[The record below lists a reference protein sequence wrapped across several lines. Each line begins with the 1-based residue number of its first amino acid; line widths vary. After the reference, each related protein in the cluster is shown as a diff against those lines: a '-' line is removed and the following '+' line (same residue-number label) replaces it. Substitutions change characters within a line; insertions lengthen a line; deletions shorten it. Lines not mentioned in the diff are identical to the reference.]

1 MNESQSETE
10 HERKVREY
18 WAKAYDADAKNKNG
32 NKSIYH
38 ISSLDFAKDNDAYDY
53 DYDKH
58 LPYEP
63 TAVISNPK
71 DKRISL
77 RDLVN
82 LDFTT

>member
-1 MNESQSETE
+1 MESETE
-10 HERKVREY
+10 TEKRVREY
-18 WAKAYDADAKNKNG
+18 WAKAYNTKNKNAA
-32 NKSIYH
+32 IYD
-38 ISSLDFAKDNDAYDY
+38 IGSLDFTKNNDAY

-63 TAVISNPK
+63 TAIISNPK

-82 LDFTT
+82 LDFSR